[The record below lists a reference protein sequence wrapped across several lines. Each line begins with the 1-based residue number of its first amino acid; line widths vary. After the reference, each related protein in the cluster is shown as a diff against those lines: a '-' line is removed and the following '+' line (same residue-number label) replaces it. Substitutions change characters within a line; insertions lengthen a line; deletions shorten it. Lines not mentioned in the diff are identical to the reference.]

1 MAVQQVATGGVDGV
15 DIIVDQA
22 DGIDCGVDPRGD
34 GQFLTLV
41 WGR

>member
-1 MAVQQVATGGVDGV
+1 MAVQQVGTGGVDGV
-15 DIIVDQA
+15 DIIV